1 LNILNHSANY
11 LKQKRILRHW
21 NSGLRLIERNE
32 NIILLIRQ
40 NKNGDYFFVHCIP
53 ESTPIEKVSSL
64 RLIIIIWIFI
74 LMTKEEM
81 ELNPGNRFIKEII
94 PVPIFS
100 GVQTIAGV
108 TV

>member
-1 LNILNHSANY
+1 
-11 LKQKRILRHW
+11 
-21 NSGLRLIERNE
+21 
-32 NIILLIRQ
+32 
-40 NKNGDYFFVHCIP
+40 
-53 ESTPIEKVSSL
+53 
-64 RLIIIIWIFI
+64 
-74 LMTKEEM
+74 MTKEEM